1 LDRLIEKLIELD
13 QQLFLFLNGI
23 NSPVWDSIFYCI
35 SGKLIWVP
43 LYVFLAYKLWQL
55 YGTKVFIYVALL
67 LGLMITISDFVAS
80 GIVKPFFERLR
91 PCYEPAMEGFVHNP
105 YGCGGRYGFVSSH
118 ASNSFAV
125 AGFLWLAF
133 RKLNTKYGYLFI
145 WALVVAYSR
154 VYLGVHYPAD
164 ILVGG
169 IIGLL
174 SALFVYW
181 LLQLILRK
189 LVINKKNQ

>member
-1 LDRLIEKLIELD
+1 MDRLIEKLAELD

-23 NSPVWDSIFYCI
+23 NSPIWDTIFHTI

-43 LYVFLAYKLWQL
+43 LYLFLAYKLWQL
-55 YGTKVFIYVALL
+55 YGTRVFIYVALL
-67 LGLMITISDFVAS
+67 LGLMITLSDFVAS
-80 GIVKPFFERLR
+80 GIFKPFFERLR
-91 PCYEPAMEGFVHNP
+91 PCYEPSLEGLVHNP
-105 YGCGGRYGFVSSH
+105 FGCGGRYGFVSSH

-133 RKLNTKYGYLFI
+133 RKLNAKYGYLFI

-181 LLQLILRK
+181 LLTLIMQK
-189 LVINKKNQ
+189 LVKKK